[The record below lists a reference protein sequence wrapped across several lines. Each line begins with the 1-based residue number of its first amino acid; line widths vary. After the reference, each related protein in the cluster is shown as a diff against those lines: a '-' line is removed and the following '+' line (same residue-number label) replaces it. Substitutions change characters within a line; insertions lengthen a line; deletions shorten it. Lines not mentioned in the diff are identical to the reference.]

1 MSTTYIRTD
10 FAQAAGLTRRTF
22 NLFRRCWVEF
32 REWRKCERLR
42 TDLCGLDDRELQDI
56 GITRGEID
64 YVTSNR
70 AIDLRG
76 VGSTLR

>member
-1 MSTTYIRTD
+1 MSTTFIRTG
-10 FAQAAGLTRRTF
+10 FAQTTGSTRQTF
-22 NLFRRCWVEF
+22 SLFKRCWVQF

-76 VGSTLR
+76 VPSTVR